1 MMLGE
6 WEHASKQLRHV
17 LETAPHHTH
26 ALTQLAACYM
36 SMDRPERAESPL
48 NEALR
53 HSPEHAPAWHQR
65 GLLYLEWSK
74 IDNAL
79 SDFEAAVRCDG
90 QHLDA
95 RLHIA
100 ALLHNSERLGEAE
113 AVWRAVCGFKFHY
126 IHTNKCSIHTG
137 FW

>member
-1 MMLGE
+1 
-6 WEHASKQLRHV
+6 
-17 LETAPHHTH
+17 
-26 ALTQLAACYM
+26 
-36 SMDRPERAESPL
+36 MDRPERAESPL

-100 ALLHNSERLGEAE
+100 ALLHNSERLDEAE
-113 AVWRAVCGFKFHY
+113 AAWRAVLA
-126 IHTNKCSIHTG
+126 IDPDHTVAKTRLAECERTLMATR
-137 FW
+137 